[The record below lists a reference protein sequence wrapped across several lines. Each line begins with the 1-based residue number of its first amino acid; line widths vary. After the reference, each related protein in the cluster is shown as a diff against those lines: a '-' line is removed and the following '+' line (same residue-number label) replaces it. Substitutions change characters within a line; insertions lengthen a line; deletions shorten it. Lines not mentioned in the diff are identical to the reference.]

1 MIFDFNGFLPKKFF
15 MMKYILI
22 LFTSSLPFFSIGQRL
37 HADFYGGVANYQG
50 DLQGRIFTFNKS
62 GIAGSIGLSY
72 DITNNFRVRGLAS
85 FASIQGNDKYNT
97 TNKGVEVRNLNFKT
111 NIVEGQ
117 VALEFNLLDLSK
129 WGFTP
134 YVFAGGA
141 IYNFNPYT
149 FDSAGKKVFLQ
160 PLGTEGQGLSQYPNK
175 KQYKLTQFA
184 IPFGAGL
191 KLALTGNLQLG
202 FEFGFR
208 KLFHDYLDD
217 VSTTYADSSILAA
230 ARGTQSVALAYRGD
244 ELPGGL
250 SYPAE
255 GAQRGNSKLMDWY
268 YMTGIR
274 VSYLLG
280 TGNRGGGG
288 GGGRRRTKTGCPTNV
303 Y

>member
-1 MIFDFNGFLPKKFF
+1 MNLPGSDPQNIY
-15 MMKYILI
+15 MKYILV
-22 LFTSSLPFFSIGQRL
+22 LFTAYLPFFSTGQRL
-37 HADFYGGVANYQG
+37 HVDLYGGVANYQG
-50 DLQGRIFTFNKS
+50 DLQDRIFTFNKS

-85 FASIQGNDKYNT
+85 FARIQGNDKYNT
-97 TNKGVEVRNLNFKT
+97 TGKEVEARNLNFTT

-117 VALEFNLLDLSK
+117 LALEFNLLDISK

-149 FDSAGKKVFLQ
+149 FDSTGKKVFLQ
-160 PLGTEGQGLSQYPNK
+160 PLGTEGQGLPQYPNK

-184 IPFGAGL
+184 IPFGGGL
-191 KLALTGNLQLG
+191 KLALTDNLQLG
-202 FEFGFR
+202 LEFGFR

-217 VSTTYADSSILAA
+217 VSTTYADSSILSS
-230 ARGTQSVALAYRGD
+230 ARGPLSVALAYRGD

-250 SYPAE
+250 SYPGE
-255 GAQRGNSKLMDWY
+255 GSQRGNSKLMDWY

-274 VSYLLG
+274 ISYRLG
-280 TGNRGGGG
+280 TALFRGGNKN
-288 GGGRRRTKTGCPTNV
+288 GGRKSKTGCPTNV